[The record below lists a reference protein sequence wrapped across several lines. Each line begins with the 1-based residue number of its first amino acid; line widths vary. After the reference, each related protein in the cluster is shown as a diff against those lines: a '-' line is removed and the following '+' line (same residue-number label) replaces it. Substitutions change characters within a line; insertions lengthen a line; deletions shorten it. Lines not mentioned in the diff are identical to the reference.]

1 MPKIK
6 KNGDISGCYLM
17 INYNA
22 VCRGVFKI
30 TNDPLISEIKI
41 NDLNIYFKIKKKPSR
56 IN

>member
-1 MPKIK
+1 VPKIK

-30 TNDPLISEIKI
+30 TNDEQILKKEHPEIFHK
-41 NDLNIYFKIKKKPSR
+41 LKQR
-56 IN
+56 MG